1 MISTASG
8 CLFNELA
15 PAGNPRF
22 CTWARPWQSCGCGTR
37 STKSLPQRQ
46 AARTRQRGDDAD
58 DADQLFRGGA
68 DDALRPVYRSS
79 ALETRHDIDVLQAR
93 FGASF
98 EQVAHRLTTL
108 QRPGTRALP
117 FFLLRMDAA
126 GNVSKRFSAGGF
138 SFSRYGGACPA
149 WSIVNAPQTSR
160 QPGRGQGAAAGRRR
174 VPVAGK
180 INPQGACRWPGGRS
194 AA

>member
-1 MISTASG
+1 MLRTTLTSYFAAA
-8 CLFNELA
+8 LMMPYA
-15 PAGNPRF
+15 RF
-22 CTWARPWQSCGCGTR
+22 TEA
-37 STKSLPQRQ
+37 
-46 AARTRQRGDDAD
+46 
-58 DADQLFRGGA
+58 
-68 DDALRPVYRSS
+68 
-79 ALETRHDIDVLQAR
+79 ALETRHDIDILQAR

-149 WSIVNAPQTSR
+149 CCAPSPADKTPRDKQTRRNTHTNAHPNDQCKRTPRST
-160 QPGRGQGAAAGRRR
+160 RR
-174 VPVAGK
+174 
-180 INPQGACRWPGGRS
+180 S
-194 AA
+194 F